1 MYKRLKNTNHVTS
14 KKKLIDLTV
23 ALKSIKLGAFCVLS
37 LTSVEGASGHPP
49 KVIWIVLKI
58 PTEIEKVK
66 KPHKV
71 TENP

>member
-1 MYKRLKNTNHVTS
+1 MCFHLLLWRGLYDTPR
-14 KKKLIDLTV
+14 
-23 ALKSIKLGAFCVLS
+23 
-37 LTSVEGASGHPP
+37 

-58 PTEIEKVK
+58 PTEIEKIK